1 MRPPATQ
8 ADDITTKEMNH
19 SRLGLR
25 HAGSG
30 FLHGEMVSPNGRRAS
45 RVIGLSEGIHVRA

>member
-30 FLHGEMVSPNGRRAS
+30 FLHGEMVSPNGRRAP